1 MNSIGKRI
9 TSSSDIKNIRQASL
23 GSSSGGVTSTNT
35 NALRQTAQVTG
46 NMLLAQMQPGET
58 FSGDIIDVRGYAIK
72 ILLGNDK
79 TLDASTTDSKN
90 LNIGDHITFNVSS
103 NDGKTVMIKPLKI
116 NTYNTNVLLKALEA
130 ADVPPT
136 ERNVSVVKAM
146 MQNEMSIDK
155 QSLGEMIKKVDT
167 LEAENPQD
175 VVMMERH
182 SIPLT
187 KENVEQFGAYRNC
200 EHRIMAQA
208 QTVAEEIPNLIK
220 EALSLKEGEGLG
232 LSSSDI
238 NENEKQ
244 VVELAKNIINI
255 LSDEQVINESDAKV
269 IPKMIKSEVINEQPI
284 IENNGEDEAFL
295 DKLNMNDD
303 GVVLTIDTGSTNE
316 PKEKLS
322 LSQVIDKLNTLTG
335 NELKEFIDST
345 EFKEFIKDKVEK
357 NFELNV
363 NKLGNTEDEVKENVK
378 NLYERL
384 DKKTESFMN
393 LLENS
398 GYKDNNLYQTSS
410 NMRNNMQ
417 FMQDL
422 NQMAAYIQLPV
433 KFNESKAH
441 GDLYVFN
448 RKGGKP
454 VNKDSISAF
463 LHLDLEHLG
472 ATDIDVLLEGKALKT
487 QFSLKDKSSIDL
499 VEAHLHELEDRLT
512 KRGFSVSVSAIQMPA
527 DKNENAFLEV
537 LEKDKPQISIKRY
550 SFDVRA

>member
-1 MNSIGKRI
+1 MNSIDKRI

-220 EALSLKEGEGLG
+220 EALSLKEGEGIS
-232 LSSSDI
+232 LSSSNT

-322 LSQVIDKLNTLTG
+322 LSQVMDKLNTLTG

-378 NLYERL
+378 KLYERL

>member
-1 MNSIGKRI
+1 MNSIDKKI

-220 EALSLKEGEGLG
+220 EALSLKEGEGIS
-232 LSSSDI
+232 LSSSNT

-269 IPKMIKSEVINEQPI
+269 IPKMIKPEVINEQPI

-322 LSQVIDKLNTLTG
+322 LSQVMDKLNTLTG

-378 NLYERL
+378 KLYERL

>member
-1 MNSIGKRI
+1 MNSIDKRI

-116 NTYNTNVLLKALEA
+116 NTYNTNVLLKSLEA

-220 EALSLKEGEGLG
+220 EALSLKEGEGIS
-232 LSSSDI
+232 LSSSNT

-269 IPKMIKSEVINEQPI
+269 IPKMIKPEVINEQPI

-378 NLYERL
+378 KLYERL

>member
-1 MNSIGKRI
+1 MNSIDKRI

-269 IPKMIKSEVINEQPI
+269 IPKMIKPEVINEQPI

-378 NLYERL
+378 KLYERL

>member
-269 IPKMIKSEVINEQPI
+269 IPKMIKPEVINEQPI
-284 IENNGEDEAFL
+284 IENNGEDETFL

-322 LSQVIDKLNTLTG
+322 LSQVMDKLNTLTG

-378 NLYERL
+378 KLYERL

-499 VEAHLHELEDRLT
+499 VEAHLHELEDRLA

>member
-1 MNSIGKRI
+1 MNSIDKRI

-167 LEAENPQD
+167 LETENPQD

-220 EALSLKEGEGLG
+220 EALSLKEGEGIS
-232 LSSSDI
+232 LSSSNT

-284 IENNGEDEAFL
+284 IENNGEDETFL

-322 LSQVIDKLNTLTG
+322 LSQVMDKLNTLTG

-378 NLYERL
+378 KLYERL

-448 RKGGKP
+448 KKGGKP

-472 ATDIDVLLEGKALKT
+472 ATDIDVLLEGKVLKT

>member
-1 MNSIGKRI
+1 MNSIDKRI

-220 EALSLKEGEGLG
+220 EALSLKEGEGIS
-232 LSSSDI
+232 LSSSNT

-269 IPKMIKSEVINEQPI
+269 IPKMIKPEVINEQPI
-284 IENNGEDEAFL
+284 IENNAEDETFL

-322 LSQVIDKLNTLTG
+322 LSQVMDKLNTLTG

-378 NLYERL
+378 KLYERL

>member
-1 MNSIGKRI
+1 MNSIDKRI

-72 ILLGNDK
+72 ILLGKDK

-220 EALSLKEGEGLG
+220 EALSLKEGEGIS
-232 LSSSDI
+232 LSSSNT

-284 IENNGEDEAFL
+284 IENNGEDETFL

-322 LSQVIDKLNTLTG
+322 LSQVMDKLNTLTG

-378 NLYERL
+378 KLYERL

>member
-1 MNSIGKRI
+1 MNSIDKRI
-9 TSSSDIKNIRQASL
+9 TSSSDIKIIRQASL

-220 EALSLKEGEGLG
+220 EALSLKEGEGIS
-232 LSSSDI
+232 LSSSNT

-269 IPKMIKSEVINEQPI
+269 IPKMIKPEVINEQPI

-322 LSQVIDKLNTLTG
+322 LSQVMDKLNTLTG

-378 NLYERL
+378 KLYERL

>member
-130 ADVPPT
+130 ADVPST

-220 EALSLKEGEGLG
+220 EALSLKEGEGIS
-232 LSSSDI
+232 LSSSNT

-284 IENNGEDEAFL
+284 IENNGEDETFL

-322 LSQVIDKLNTLTG
+322 LSQVMDKLNTLTG

-378 NLYERL
+378 KLYERL

>member
-220 EALSLKEGEGLG
+220 EALSLKEGEGIS
-232 LSSSDI
+232 LSSSNT

-378 NLYERL
+378 KLYERL

>member
-1 MNSIGKRI
+1 MNSIDKRI

-220 EALSLKEGEGLG
+220 EALSQKEGEGIS
-232 LSSSDI
+232 LSSSNT

-284 IENNGEDEAFL
+284 IENNGEDETFL

-322 LSQVIDKLNTLTG
+322 LSQVMDKLNTLTG

-345 EFKEFIKDKVEK
+345 EFKEYIKDKVEK

-378 NLYERL
+378 KLYERL